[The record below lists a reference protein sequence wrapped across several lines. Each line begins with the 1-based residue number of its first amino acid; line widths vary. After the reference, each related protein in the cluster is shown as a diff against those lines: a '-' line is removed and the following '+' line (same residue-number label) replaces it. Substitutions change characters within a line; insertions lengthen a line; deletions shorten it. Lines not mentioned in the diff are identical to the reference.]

1 MLEHKDKEGKRYPNM
16 MNAKSE
22 IRERKGMPNLGS
34 RSPRLNE
41 AKSLRFKYAYQAAGP
56 KHLCVWLGQAY
67 DLGMPNH
74 LC

>member
-34 RSPRLNE
+34 RSPRLND
-41 AKSLRFKYAYQAAGP
+41 AKSLRSEYPYQAAGP
-56 KHLCVWLGQAY
+56 
-67 DLGMPNH
+67 D
-74 LC
+74 